1 MYPTHRGKEIHDK
14 ISKISKISDSFRK
27 KSHQNMNSR
36 SFQKIVHSRISISII
51 SKFFWGKFNVFYR
64 KYQNVL
70 EGFWFI
76 SIIGFPNFSLSN
88 PDSTNTNVEIIFFE
102 KRDLI
107 MISSFVFDCFN
118 LKWWLERSFH
128 KRTSIYWKG
137 NKLLRV
143 LVFYPPEKFFTPSPT
158 TILIHT
164 PRRYVWLVPTKEC
177 WEIEWKWSS
186 RG

>member
-1 MYPTHRGKEIHDK
+1 MTKSRKSPKSQILLEKSPIK
-14 ISKISKISDSFRK
+14 IWTVGRFK
-27 KSHQNMNSR
+27 KSYTHGFRFQSSQNFFEGSSMCFTENIKMCWR
-36 SFQKIVHSRISISII
+36 DFDLFQLLDSLISP
-51 SKFFWGKFNVFYR
+51 
-64 KYQNVL
+64 YQIQIRQIPML
-70 EGFWFI
+70 R
-76 SIIGFPNFSLSN
+76 LS
-88 PDSTNTNVEIIFFE
+88 FFE

-128 KRTSIYWKG
+128 KRISIYWKG

-164 PRRYVWLVPTKEC
+164 PRRCVWFVQTQES